1 MTTAPKTINVMLEKE
16 TVIPTM
22 IAKPVLSVV
31 KETLKMILFQDLLV
45 LRNTKEKEESTSM
58 LTSMVTTAMIQTSI
72 KKPLRQIQTGS
83 MILQFKLIIL
93 ETQPVPKENHVA
105 LEKVIAIPILTVN
118 KA

>member
-1 MTTAPKTINVMLEKE
+1 MTTAPKTTNVMLEKE

-31 KETLKMILFQDLLV
+31 KEMPRMILFQDLLD
-45 LRNTKEKEESTSM
+45 LKNIKERKESTST
-58 LTSMVTTAMIQTSI
+58 LTSMGTTAMILTSI
-72 KKPLRQIQTGS
+72 KRLPNLIQTGS

-93 ETQPVPKENHVA
+93 ETQLAPKENHVA
-105 LEKVIAIPILTVN
+105 LEKVIAIPILIAS